1 MPLSLPDLPSPVSL
15 RRLLPGASFVGCG
28 EVIVNDATDDSRRV
42 TEDSVFA
49 AICGTNVDGRNF
61 AADAVANGCSAVL
74 TDRPLPNVSAP
85 QCIVPNVRAAY
96 ARVCN
101 AVSGKPTSRLQ
112 IAGVTGTNGKT
123 TTAWMLH
130 SILEASDR
138 RCGLLGTIEYSDG
151 KVTAPASLT
160 TPDPR
165 SVFQWFRRMVEN
177 GCRHAAIELSSH
189 ALSQDRIAG
198 TPLAAAVITNVTQ
211 DYFDYHSDFE
221 NYLAAKSKIL
231 DYVVPGGIVAINLDD
246 PDSSQLC
253 DKARAAGHRVVTF
266 AITQSADV
274 KGDILDEKLDGSRF
288 RISLAGA
295 NADLDETEIS
305 IALPG
310 RHNVL
315 NCLGAAA
322 AALHMGTT
330 LADVQAGLESLAS
343 IPGRLEPIDCGQSF
357 PVFVDYA
364 HTDDALRRVVGCLK
378 SITGGRVLC
387 VFGAGGDRDRSKRP
401 LLGEAASHADF
412 AIVTSD
418 NPRTEEPLG
427 IIEEVVAGFPHGF
440 SSFHVEPDRR
450 RAIEF
455 ALAEAQPGDCV
466 LIAGKGHESEQ
477 IIGTDRLP
485 FDDRLIAR
493 EILERQHPPPET
505 QLDVTSPPLGGEVAV
520 SAAGEGEGLLNL
532 AADWPHKN
540 SLLAPKGRP
549 LSKREVID
557 Q

>member
-28 EVIVNDATDDSRRV
+28 EVIVNDATDDSRLV

-49 AICGTNVDGRNF
+49 AICGTKFDGREF
-61 AADAVANGCSAVL
+61 AADAVTSGCSAVL
-74 TDRPLPNVSAP
+74 TDRPLPNVTVP

-96 ARVCN
+96 SKICN

-123 TTAWMLH
+123 TTAWMLR
-130 SILEASDR
+130 SILDAADR
-138 RCGLLGTIEYSDG
+138 KCGLLGTIEYSDG
-151 KVTAPASLT
+151 NVTSPASLT
-160 TPDPR
+160 TPGPR

-198 TPLAAAVITNVTQ
+198 TPLAAAIITNVTQ
-211 DYFDYHSDFE
+211 DHFDYHSDFE
-221 NYLAAKSKIL
+221 TYLAAKSTIL
-231 DYVVPGGIVAINLDD
+231 EYVVKDGIVAINLDD
-246 PDSSQLC
+246 PGSAELC
-253 DKARAAGHRVVTF
+253 DKATAAGHRVVSF

-274 KGDILDEKLDGSRF
+274 KAEILDENANGSRF
-288 RISLAGA
+288 RLSTTGLAPA
-295 NADLDETEIS
+295 ATPSEVEIT

-310 RHNVL
+310 RHNIL
-315 NCLGAAA
+315 NSLGAAA
-322 AALHMGTT
+322 AALHMGAT
-330 LADVQAGLESLAS
+330 LAYVQSGLENLATV
-343 IPGRLEPIDCGQSF
+343 PGRLEPIDCGQEF
-357 PVFVDYA
+357 PVFIDYA
-364 HTDDALRRVVGCLK
+364 HTDDALRRVVDSLK
-378 SITGGRVLC
+378 SLTTGRVFC

-427 IIEEVVAGFPHGF
+427 IIEEIVAGFPHGYA
-440 SSFHVEPDRR
+440 SFQVEPDRR

-455 ALAEAQPGDCV
+455 AIAEAQPGDCV
-466 LIAGKGHESEQ
+466 LIAGKGHETEQ
-477 IIGTDRLP
+477 IVDTERLP

-493 EILERQHPPPET
+493 EILKSTTVNLQTHFNSSSI
-505 QLDVTSPPLGGEVAV
+505 TST
-520 SAAGEGEGLLNL
+520 
-532 AADWPHKN
+532 
-540 SLLAPKGRP
+540 
-549 LSKREVID
+549 
-557 Q
+557 

>member
-28 EVIVNDATDDSRRV
+28 EVIVNDATADSRRV

-49 AICGTNVDGRNF
+49 AICGTKVDGRDF

-85 QCIVPNVRAAY
+85 QCIVPNVRSAY
-96 ARVCN
+96 ARICN

-123 TTAWMLH
+123 TTAWMLR

-151 KVTAPASLT
+151 KVTSPASLT

-198 TPLAAAVITNVTQ
+198 TPLAAAIITNVTQ
-211 DYFDYHSDFE
+211 DHFDYHSDFE
-221 NYLAAKSKIL
+221 TYLAAKSKIL
-231 DYVVPGGIVAINLDD
+231 DYVVDSGIVAINLDD
-246 PDSSQLC
+246 PGSAELS
-253 DKARAAGHRVVTF
+253 DKAEAAGHRVVTF
-266 AITQSADV
+266 SITQLADV
-274 KGDILDEKLDGSRF
+274 KAEILVEHTTGSRF
-288 RISLAGA
+288 LLSATPPNENSGSPTAI
-295 NADLDETEIS
+295 EIS
-305 IALPG
+305 TPLPG
-310 RHNVL
+310 RHNIL

-322 AALHMGTT
+322 AAIHMGAT
-330 LADVQAGLESLAS
+330 LADVQTGLEGLAS
-343 IPGRLEPIDCGQSF
+343 VPGRLEPIDCGQSF

-364 HTDDALRRVVGCLK
+364 HTDDALHRVLDCL
-378 SITGGRVLC
+378 SPLTDGRVLC

-401 LLGEAASHADF
+401 LLGKAAAHADF

-418 NPRTEEPLG
+418 NPRTEEPQG

-440 SSFHVEPDRR
+440 ASFHVEPDRR

-485 FDDRLIAR
+485 FDDRLVAR
-493 EILERQHPPPET
+493 EILERTAFSQQTNFH
-505 QLDVTSPPLGGEVAV
+505 
-520 SAAGEGEGLLNL
+520 SASITE
-532 AADWPHKN
+532 
-540 SLLAPKGRP
+540 
-549 LSKREVID
+549 
-557 Q
+557 

>member
-1 MPLSLPDLPSPVSL
+1 MPLSMPDLPSPVSL
-15 RRLLPGASFVGCG
+15 RRLLPDASFVGCG
-28 EVIVNDATDDSRRV
+28 EVIVNDATDDSRQV

-49 AICGTNVDGRNF
+49 AICGTKVDGRDF
-61 AADAVANGCSAVL
+61 AADAVTNGCSAVL

-96 ARVCN
+96 SRVCN

-112 IAGVTGTNGKT
+112 IAGITGTNGKT
-123 TTAWMLH
+123 TTAWMLR
-130 SILEASDR
+130 SILEASGR

-151 KVTAPASLT
+151 NVTCPASLT

-165 SVFQWFRRMVEN
+165 SIFHWFRRMVEN

-198 TPLAAAVITNVTQ
+198 TPLAAAIITNVTQ
-211 DYFDYHSDFE
+211 DHFDYHSDFE
-221 NYLAAKSKIL
+221 TYLAAKSKIL
-231 DYVVPGGIVAINLDD
+231 DYVVDDGIVAINLDD
-246 PDSSQLC
+246 PGSSQLC
-253 DKARAAGHRVVTF
+253 DKAKADGHQVVTF
-266 AITQSADV
+266 SVSEDADV
-274 KGDILDEKLDGSRF
+274 QAELLDETTDGSRF
-288 RISLAGA
+288 CLTTSGSITNSQS
-295 NADLDETEIS
+295 DDEIDIS

-315 NCLGAAA
+315 NSLGAAA
-322 AALHMGTT
+322 AALHLGAS
-330 LADVQAGLESLAS
+330 LADVQHGLESLTCV
-343 IPGRLEPIDCGQSF
+343 PGRLEPINCGQSF

-364 HTDDALRRVVGCLK
+364 HTDDALHRVLDCLTQLTK
-378 SITGGRVLC
+378 GRVLC

-401 LLGEAASHADF
+401 LLGKAASHADF

-418 NPRTEEPLG
+418 NPRTEEPAG
-427 IIEEVVAGFPHGF
+427 IIEEVIAGFPHGF
-440 SSFHVEPDRR
+440 SNFHIESDRR

-477 IIGTDRLP
+477 TVGTERLP

-493 EILERQHPPPET
+493 EILEQRTRQS
-505 QLDVTSPPLGGEVAV
+505 TSHAITATTIE
-520 SAAGEGEGLLNL
+520 
-532 AADWPHKN
+532 
-540 SLLAPKGRP
+540 
-549 LSKREVID
+549 
-557 Q
+557 

>member
-49 AICGTNVDGRNF
+49 AICGTKVDGRDF

-85 QCIVPNVRAAY
+85 QCIVPNVRSAY

-123 TTAWMLH
+123 TTAWMLR

-151 KVTAPASLT
+151 KVTSPASLT

-198 TPLAAAVITNVTQ
+198 TPLAAAIITNVTQ
-211 DYFDYHSDFE
+211 DHFDYHSDFE
-221 NYLAAKSKIL
+221 TYLAAKSKIL

-246 PDSSQLC
+246 SGSSQLC
-253 DKARAAGHRVVTF
+253 ANAKADGHRVVTF
-266 AITQSADV
+266 SVSQSADV
-274 KGDILDEKLDGSRF
+274 RAVLLDENTDGSRF
-288 RISLAGA
+288 RLSTSGSISKSES
-295 NADLDETEIS
+295 DEIDIT

-322 AALHMGTT
+322 AALHLGAS
-330 LADVQAGLESLAS
+330 LADVQQGLESLS
-343 IPGRLEPIDCGQSF
+343 RIPGRLEPIDCGQPFS
-357 PVFVDYA
+357 VFIDYA
-364 HTDDALRRVVGCLK
+364 HTDDALQRVLDCL
-378 SITGGRVLC
+378 SPLTDGRVLC

-401 LLGEAASHADF
+401 LLGKAAAHADF
-412 AIVTSD
+412 AIATSD

-427 IIEEVVAGFPHGF
+427 IIEEVVAGFPHGY

-450 RAIEF
+450 RAIKF
-455 ALAEAQPGDCV
+455 ALSEAQAGDCV

-485 FDDRLIAR
+485 FDDRLVAQ
-493 EILERQHPPPET
+493 EILDRTAFSQQTNFH
-505 QLDVTSPPLGGEVAV
+505 
-520 SAAGEGEGLLNL
+520 SASTIE
-532 AADWPHKN
+532 
-540 SLLAPKGRP
+540 
-549 LSKREVID
+549 
-557 Q
+557 